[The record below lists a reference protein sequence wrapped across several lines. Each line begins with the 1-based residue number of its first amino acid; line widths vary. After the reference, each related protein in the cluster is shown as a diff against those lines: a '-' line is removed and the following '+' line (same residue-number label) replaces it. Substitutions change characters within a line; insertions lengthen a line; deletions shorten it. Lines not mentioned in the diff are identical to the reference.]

1 MSKKVL
7 TSTLFF
13 LGLTLFRGRKLKVIK
28 LGGWMRYHK
37 IPDETIKRLP
47 LYLREL
53 QLLVNQGKSNICSGK
68 FAESLGVNPPQ
79 IRQDLAYFGGF
90 GTPGVGYDVKKL
102 LHKLRNI
109 LNLRSTHKTALVGVG
124 DLGSALLGYS
134 GFSQLGFEIT
144 AAFDVNSQKVGETKN
159 NVTTEDITKLNTLR
173 RKGIRIAIIAV
184 PTKKAQQTADKLIEA
199 GVVGILNFAPCY
211 LTVPKKV
218 KVINIDI
225 AMDIARL
232 SYYLPHKRTE
242 KA

>member
-1 MSKKVL
+1 
-7 TSTLFF
+7 
-13 LGLTLFRGRKLKVIK
+13 
-28 LGGWMRYHK
+28 MRYHK
-37 IPDETIKRLP
+37 IPDETIRRLP

-53 QLLVNQGKSNICSGK
+53 QLLMNQGKSNICSSE

-79 IRQDLAYFGGF
+79 IRKDLSYFGGF

-102 LHKLRNI
+102 IHQLRNI

-134 GFSQLGFEIT
+134 GFSQLGFEIA
-144 AAFDVNSQKVGETKN
+144 AAFEVNPKKIGRTKN
-159 NVTTEDITKLNTLR
+159 NVAVEDISKLNTLKR
-173 RKGIRIAIIAV
+173 RSIRIAIIAV
-184 PTKKAQQTADKLIEA
+184 PTKAAQQIVDKLIEV
-199 GVVGILNFAPCY
+199 GVVCILNFAPCY

-232 SYYLPHKRTE
+232 PYYLPGKHAE
-242 KA
+242 KG